1 VTLNETA
8 VVVSRWAATEPL
20 IRRAYLFGS
29 RVKGTARPDSDLD
42 VAIVHE
48 IDPALRGIGE
58 TLRLDRQFT
67 WEDHSPRWR
76 DDLGKLLPMPLD
88 LNGME
93 TGTAVLR
100 PALKAARLCVYQ
112 RGRCSVKPP

>member
-1 VTLNETA
+1 MKLQESA
-8 VVVSRWAATEPL
+8 EVVSRWATTEPL

-29 RVKGTARPDSDLD
+29 RVTGTQRPDSDLD
-42 VAIVHE
+42 VAVAHD

-67 WEDHSPRWR
+67 WEDHYPRWKA
-76 DDLGKLLPMPLD
+76 DLGKLLPMPLD

-100 PALKAARLCVYQ
+100 PALKAARMCVYQ
-112 RGRCSVKPP
+112 RGR